1 MSCNN
6 AVNTKAM
13 INKETRDEVLYDYLS
28 GNLSEEQM
36 DEVERWMAAEEC
48 NNEYFKGFRK
58 QMLELRWGMRAELV
72 KGTMGQLEGRLRR
85 RLVRRAVAWAAAVV
99 CVLGAGLA
107 VVVHKPVDEVRLEVA
122 GIEPGRSRAVLIL
135 SSGETVGLDGE
146 GRRLTEANGTMI
158 EVDSAGGVNYTGRD
172 AAVTELLYNTIVTPR
187 GGEYSVVLSDGTRVW
202 LNAET
207 ELRYPVTFGQGR
219 RTVELKGEAYFQ
231 VAKDAVAPFLVMA
244 GSAEVRVYGTGFNV
258 NCYRGDRVE
267 TVLVE
272 GSVGMSQGGS
282 EVKLKPGQMGS
293 TSPAGNGITV
303 EDVDVHAYVAWK
315 DGYFAFENESLEDI
329 METLVRW
336 YDIKV
341 FYARDDAREERLY
354 GHMKRYRDIRS
365 LLHYFEQISDL
376 RFEVKGNTVTVR

>member
-13 INKETRDEVLYDYLS
+13 INKETRDGVLYDYLS
-28 GNLSEEQM
+28 GNLSQEQM
-36 DEVERWMAAEEC
+36 DEVERWMAEEEC

-58 QMLELRWGMRAELV
+58 QMLELRWGTRAELV

-107 VVVHKPVDEVRLEVA
+107 VVLHKPVDEVRLEVA

-146 GRRLTEANGTMI
+146 GRRLTEANGTLI

-172 AAVTELLYNTIVTPR
+172 AAVTELLFNTIVTPR

-219 RTVELKGEAYFQ
+219 RTVELKGEAYFE
-231 VAKDAVAPFLVMA
+231 VAKDAGAPFLVMA

-336 YDIKV
+336 YDIEV
-341 FYARDDAREERLY
+341 FYARGNAREERLY